1 MTGVQTCALPI
12 FRTGVDLAR
21 TGVLLDARTE
31 PRFLGE
37 NEPVDPVAG
46 HIPGAVNLPAGLLS
60 GPDGFLLSPEEL
72 REIFD
77 SAGVRPGGTGEVG
90 AYCGS
95 GLTAAKTVLALT
107 EAGIPDAALYV
118 GSWSNWVADPDR
130 PVATGPAQGQR

>member
-1 MTGVQTCALPI
+1 LDATTAA
-12 FRTGVDLAR
+12 DLAR
-21 TGVLLDARTE
+21 SGVLLDARTE

-37 NEPVDPVAG
+37 NEPVDAVAG

-60 GPDGFLLSPEEL
+60 GPDGLLLSPDRL

-77 SAGVRPGGTGEVG
+77 AAGVRPGGTGEIG

-118 GSWSNWVADPDR
+118 GSWSNWVADRNR
-130 PVATGPAQGQR
+130 PVATGPADGQR